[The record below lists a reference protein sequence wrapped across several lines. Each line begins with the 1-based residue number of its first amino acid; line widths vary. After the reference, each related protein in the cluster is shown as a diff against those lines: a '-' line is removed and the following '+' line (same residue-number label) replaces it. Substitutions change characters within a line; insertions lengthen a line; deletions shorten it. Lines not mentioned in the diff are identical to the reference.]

1 LLVALLASVTAITIF
16 LYARE
21 QAVTSSEVAGVDSTQ
36 ASDVIFA
43 LVGDVLLLDSAMPLG
58 MVGIGLIVVGLI
70 LFERRLNGNI
80 TLSPSRQSS
89 ALNSSLKKTTPITL
103 MITIWHYNHG

>member
-1 LLVALLASVTAITIF
+1 LLVALLAGVAATTRF

-43 LVGDVLLLDSAMPLG
+43 LVGDVLLLDNAIPLTMG
-58 MVGIGLIVVGLI
+58 MVGIGLIIVGLI
-70 LFERRLNGNI
+70 LFAKYG
-80 TLSPSRQSS
+80 
-89 ALNSSLKKTTPITL
+89 
-103 MITIWHYNHG
+103 